1 MIFILYAKLLELL
14 LCICMYQVTY
24 HKELKKYFT
33 LIDKSRGRLFYANR
47 VIIMRLFGCV
57 CVQGEFKL
65 VFIINCLI
73 TNLNLPFTHIHTEKI
88 IV

>member
-14 LCICMYQVTY
+14 LCICMYQDTY

-47 VIIMRLFGCV
+47 VIIMRRCV

-73 TNLNLPFTHIHTEKI
+73 TNLNLPFTHIDTEKI